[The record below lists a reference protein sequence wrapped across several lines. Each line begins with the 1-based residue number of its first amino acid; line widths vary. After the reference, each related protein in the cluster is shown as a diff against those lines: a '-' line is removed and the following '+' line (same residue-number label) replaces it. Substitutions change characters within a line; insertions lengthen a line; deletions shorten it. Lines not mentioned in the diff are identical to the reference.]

1 MWHHRT
7 HTREF
12 RVRCALSENK
22 KKEKK
27 RKKEKKKKEKKE
39 RKKKR
44 LYLTQEPKNALP
56 QPDDETAANLYHRC
70 RYSIIDNVAL

>member
-1 MWHHRT
+1 M
-7 HTREF
+7 
-12 RVRCALSENK
+12 RCALSENKK

-27 RKKEKKKKEKKE
+27 RKKEKRKKKKKEE
-39 RKKKR
+39 KKR